1 MTLASTRR
9 QFGETI
15 KCKPSRFIDELPQDD
30 LRWQGEGEGSEEA
43 NETRAQ
49 ETLAG
54 LKGLFG

>member
-1 MTLASTRR
+1 MALKRR

-15 KCKPSRFIDELPQDD
+15 KCEPSRFIDELPQDD
-30 LRWQGEGEGSEEA
+30 LQWQGGGQDNVQA
-43 NETRAQ
+43 NTERGQ